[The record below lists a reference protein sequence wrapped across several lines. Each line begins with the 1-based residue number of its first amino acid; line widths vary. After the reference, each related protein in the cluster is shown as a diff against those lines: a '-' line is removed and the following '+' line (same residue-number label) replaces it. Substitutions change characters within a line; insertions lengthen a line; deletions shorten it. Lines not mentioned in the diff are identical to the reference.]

1 MFENNEAMLKGATLG
16 NSAALEGMI
25 ELNNGLIWSIAKRFV
40 GRGYE
45 LEDLYQIGCIGMI
58 KSIRKFNFKFGVKFS
73 TYAVPYILGEIKKF
87 IRDDGIIKV
96 SRSTKELGIKIREIE
111 KKYVLEKGES
121 ISIKNLSELLNVPE
135 VDIVSAIEAS
145 KQVESINEEVYED
158 GSCTKIDKIVNNRDE
173 QGKIIDKIVLNEMVN
188 SLKERDKKIIILRFY
203 KEKTQTQVA
212 KILGISQVQVSRIE
226 KRILKEFRN
235 KLINENV
242 SLKEFSK

>member
-1 MFENNEAMLKGATLG
+1 MFEKNEAMLKGASLG
-16 NSAALEGMI
+16 NSKALEKMI
-25 ELNNGLIWSIAKRFV
+25 ELNNGLIWSIAKRFT

-58 KSIRKFNFKFGVKFS
+58 KSIKKFDFKFGVKFS

-87 IRDDGIIKV
+87 LRDDGIIKV
-96 SRSTKELGIKIREIE
+96 SRSIKELGIKIKEIE
-111 KKYVLEKGES
+111 KEYILKKGES
-121 ISIKNLSELLNVPE
+121 ISIKKLSDLLKVPE

-158 GSCTKIDKIVNNRDE
+158 GKSTKIDKIVSNRDE

-188 SLKERDKKIIILRFY
+188 SLKERDKKIIVLRFY

-226 KRILKEFRN
+226 KRILKDLKN
-235 KLINENV
+235 KLIKENA
-242 SLKEFSK
+242 S

>member
-1 MFENNEAMLKGATLG
+1 MFEKNEAMLKGASLG
-16 NSAALEGMI
+16 NSKALEKMI
-25 ELNNGLIWSIAKRFV
+25 ELNNGLIWSIAKRFT

-58 KSIRKFNFKFGVKFS
+58 KSIKKFDFKFGVKFS

-87 IRDDGIIKV
+87 LRDDGIIKV
-96 SRSTKELGIKIREIE
+96 SRSIKELGIKIKEIE
-111 KKYVLEKGES
+111 KEYVLKKGES
-121 ISIKNLSELLNVPE
+121 IYVKKLSDLLKVPE

-158 GSCTKIDKIVNNRDE
+158 GKSTKIDKIVSNRDE

-188 SLKERDKKIIILRFY
+188 SLKERDKKIIVLRFY

-226 KRILKEFRN
+226 KRILKDLKN
-235 KLINENV
+235 KLIKENA
-242 SLKEFSK
+242 S

>member
-1 MFENNEAMLKGATLG
+1 MFEKNEAMLKGASLG
-16 NSAALEGMI
+16 NSKALEKMI
-25 ELNNGLIWSIAKRFV
+25 ELNNGLIWSIAKRFT

-58 KSIRKFNFKFGVKFS
+58 KSIKKFDFKFGVKFS

-87 IRDDGIIKV
+87 LRDDGIIKV
-96 SRSTKELGIKIREIE
+96 SRSIKELGIKIKEIE
-111 KKYVLEKGES
+111 KEYVLKKGES
-121 ISIKNLSELLNVPE
+121 ISVKKLSDLLKVPE

-145 KQVESINEEVYED
+145 KQVGSINEEVYED
-158 GSCTKIDKIVNNRDE
+158 GKSTKIDKIVSNRDE

-188 SLKERDKKIIILRFY
+188 SLKERDKKIIVLRFY

-226 KRILKEFRN
+226 KRILKDLKN
-235 KLINENV
+235 KLIKENA
-242 SLKEFSK
+242 S

>member
-1 MFENNEAMLKGATLG
+1 MFEKNEAMLKGASLG
-16 NSAALEGMI
+16 NSKALEKMI
-25 ELNNGLIWSIAKRFV
+25 ELNNGLIWSIAKRFT

-58 KSIRKFNFKFGVKFS
+58 KSIKKFDFKFGVKFS

-87 IRDDGIIKV
+87 LRDDGIIKV
-96 SRSTKELGIKIREIE
+96 SRSIKELGIKIKEIE
-111 KKYVLEKGES
+111 KEYVLKKGES
-121 ISIKNLSELLNVPE
+121 ISVKKLSDLLKVPE

-145 KQVESINEEVYED
+145 KQVGSINEEVYED
-158 GSCTKIDKIVNNRDE
+158 GKFTKIDKIVSNRDE

-188 SLKERDKKIIILRFY
+188 SLKERDKKIIVLRFY

-226 KRILKEFRN
+226 KRILKDLKN
-235 KLINENV
+235 KLIKENA
-242 SLKEFSK
+242 S

>member
-1 MFENNEAMLKGATLG
+1 MFKKNEAMLKGASLG
-16 NSAALEGMI
+16 NSKEIEKMI
-25 ELNNGLIWSIAKRFV
+25 ELNNGLIWSIAKRFT

-58 KSIRKFNFKFGVKFS
+58 KSIKKFDFKFGVKFS

-87 IRDDGIIKV
+87 LRDDGIIKV
-96 SRSTKELGIKIREIE
+96 SRSIKELGIKIKEIE
-111 KKYVLEKGES
+111 KEYVLKKGES
-121 ISIKNLSELLNVPE
+121 ISVKKLSDLLKVPE

-158 GSCTKIDKIVNNRDE
+158 GKSTKIDKIVSNRDE

-188 SLKERDKKIIILRFY
+188 SLKERDKKIIVLRFY

-226 KRILKEFRN
+226 KRILKDLKN
-235 KLINENV
+235 KLIKENA
-242 SLKEFSK
+242 S